1 MTSSEPNRTRAYDE
15 DLRWK
20 MVWQSEVLSL
30 KQDRIA
36 QHLGVDRSTVSRT
49 FRQTG
54 QVAKKCY
61 PKEQHFRKLTSPAE
75 MLILNL
81 ILKRPGIYLKE
92 IQEELLLQLMI
103 DVDES
108 TICRFFHANGFTRQ
122 KLCLVALQRDAVLRE
137 KYTLDISVYRP
148 DQLIFLD
155 ETGADQRNAVRRFGY
170 SVRGI
175 PMQKESLFVR
185 GERMSAIAFISTRGV
200 LDLLVRSGTTN
211 GEVFLEFTEK
221 YLLPQLQP
229 FNSINSNSVVVM
241 DNCSIHHIPEVREMI
256 QEVGAI
262 LQFLPPYS
270 PDLNPIEM
278 TFSKV
283 KSTIK
288 DLEDTVP
295 QGHDIETIMLA
306 AFASITPEDCQGWI
320 SHCLK

>member
-1 MTSSEPNRTRAYDE
+1 
-15 DLRWK
+15 
-20 MVWQSEVLSL
+20 
-30 KQDRIA
+30 
-36 QHLGVDRSTVSRT
+36 
-49 FRQTG
+49 
-54 QVAKKCY
+54 
-61 PKEQHFRKLTSPAE
+61 
-75 MLILNL
+75 
-81 ILKRPGIYLKE
+81 
-92 IQEELLLQLMI
+92 
-103 DVDES
+103 
-108 TICRFFHANGFTRQ
+108 
-122 KLCLVALQRDAVLRE
+122 
-137 KYTLDISVYRP
+137 
-148 DQLIFLD
+148 
-155 ETGADQRNAVRRFGY
+155 
-170 SVRGI
+170 
-175 PMQKESLFVR
+175 MQKESLFVR

-221 YLLPQLQP
+221 YILPQLQP
-229 FNSINSNSVVVM
+229 FNSTNSNSVVVM
-241 DNCSIHHIPEVREMI
+241 DNCSIAIHHIPEVREMI

-306 AFASITPEDCQGWI
+306 AFASIMPEDCQGWI